1 MCPESIHRHHIHGVG
16 VDDDELIDMVV
27 VDVESNLSRPVG
39 MSAGATMVY
48 FMYFMEELN
57 SDSLSLSLSCVSHHT
72 AFFFYEPAAISV
84 SLIARRMMGFQATR

>member
-57 SDSLSLSLSCVSHHT
+57 SDSLSLSLSRMCVASHC
-72 AFFFYEPAAISV
+72 FFFLRTGRHQRESN
-84 SLIARRMMGFQATR
+84 S